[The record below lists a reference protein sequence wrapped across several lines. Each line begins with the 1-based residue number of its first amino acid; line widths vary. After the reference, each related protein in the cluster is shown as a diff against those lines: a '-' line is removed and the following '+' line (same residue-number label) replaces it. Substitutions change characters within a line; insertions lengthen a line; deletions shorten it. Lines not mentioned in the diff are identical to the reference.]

1 MTAPAEHAISTRTR
15 RVPVASGSETSGIS
29 TASVADERARRLR
42 IEFWTCREKR
52 QLLLREFE
60 FSATTKSKSS
70 LSGKNRDR
78 SALISLDRRDHHD
91 PRLSRVVH
99 NSADAQAPRLA
110 AVFGSSRAHS
120 AFAHPPSA
128 FTVRARAMSMFGSF
142 GNLFGASGPQL
153 CADIGE
159 PYAKSF
165 GGWTHHRG
173 TIKEDGTACSVFKFV
188 GNAQSDRRSIETAR
202 NGAKRL
208 KLTRHPNVVHLRES
222 LEVEK
227 GDEIT
232 IYVVTEAVQPLEEHL
247 RSVPSGTHQRD
258 EYFALGIRQ
267 VATAVSFLA
276 NDCKLVHGGVCM
288 AAVFVTERLDWKLGH
303 LDLLSDL
310 QNVGRGTMGDARIC
324 HSGYVIPDQYKP
336 EEYRRGD
343 WASVPEG
350 PPWAIDAWGL
360 GCLIQ
365 EVYRG
370 EPLGRTDQLREIDH
384 VPQVLLK
391 DYQRLLGSQPAKRY
405 NPKKLV
411 ENSSLFANKLVE
423 TIAFLDT
430 LTLKDSIE
438 KEQFFR
444 HLPRVLETLA
454 KAPVER
460 KILPQIAEA
469 LEFGSAPALAVAPML
484 HAARDLPDADFAKK
498 VTPSLVK
505 LFASSDKALRVALLE
520 HLPLY
525 VRHLSDKI
533 VDETLYE
540 RAATGFTDEDAFLR
554 ELTLKSTLSLAPK
567 MSQRAHQSLLKHL
580 SKLQIDEEPAIRANT
595 TILLGNI
602 AGYLSEATAK
612 RVLLNAFTRALRDAF
627 PPARTAGLM
636 ELGATTSY
644 YEPNEI
650 ANRVLPAVTPLV
662 GDVEKDVRDRAFA
675 TAETFLDLMKK
686 HSKRLE
692 QGPEAAAAALAA
704 DKELARQKER
714 AAARAGGAAAGTR
727 DGAPGAG
734 NVLSWAVNAAARR
747 IGRGSMD
754 IAAGGGGGGGRAG
767 HVEEEAAARG
777 VDMGAKAFSSAAP
790 PPRLYGEAYTPTGT
804 PGVSPAPSPAKGFET
819 AAESSRFSATAPAD
833 APVPADDDGD
843 GWGDLE
849 EEEDEAEKAARARLA
864 SRGREAS
871 RTAGGSSRAAATA
884 APPDASGGDGW
895 GDDDDDLFGD
905 RRDDGFGS
913 KPSGSGPSAPVA
925 AQRATAARVGGH
937 VSVGG
942 ARGAGARG
950 VAGTRA
956 KPAPMKLGAKKI
968 TAADLDLESMLNQ

>member
-1 MTAPAEHAISTRTR
+1 
-15 RVPVASGSETSGIS
+15 
-29 TASVADERARRLR
+29 
-42 IEFWTCREKR
+42 
-52 QLLLREFE
+52 
-60 FSATTKSKSS
+60 
-70 LSGKNRDR
+70 
-78 SALISLDRRDHHD
+78 
-91 PRLSRVVH
+91 
-99 NSADAQAPRLA
+99 
-110 AVFGSSRAHS
+110 
-120 AFAHPPSA
+120 
-128 FTVRARAMSMFGSF
+128 MFGSL

-173 TIKEDGTACSVFKFV
+173 TIKEDGSACSVFKFV
-188 GNAQSDRRSIETAR
+188 GNAQRDRRGIETAR

-227 GDEIT
+227 GEEII

-247 RSVPSGTHQRD
+247 RLVPSGTHQRD
-258 EYFALGIRQ
+258 EYFALGLRQ

-288 AAVFVTERLDWKLGH
+288 ATVFVTERLDWKLGG
-303 LDLLSDL
+303 LDLVSDL
-310 QNVGRGTMGDARIC
+310 QNVGKGTMGDARLC
-324 HSGYVIPDQYKP
+324 HSSYLIPDQYKP

-343 WASVPEG
+343 WASIPAG
-350 PPWAIDAWGL
+350 PPWAVDAWGL

-370 EPLGRTDQLREIDH
+370 EPLSRTDQLREIDH

-391 DYQRLLGSQPAKRY
+391 DYQRLLGSQPPKRY

-444 HLPRVLETLA
+444 NLPRVLETLA

-484 HAARDLPDADFAKK
+484 HAARDLADADFAKK
-498 VTPSLVK
+498 VTPSIVK
-505 LFASSDKALRVALLE
+505 LFASADKALRVALLE

-525 VRHLSDKI
+525 ERHLSDKI
-533 VDETLYE
+533 VEESLYE
-540 RAATGFTDEDAFLR
+540 RVATGFTDEDAFLR
-554 ELTLKSTLSLAPK
+554 ELTLKSALSFVPK
-567 MSQRAHQSLLKHL
+567 MSQRSHQSLLKHL

-595 TILLGNI
+595 TILLGNV
-602 AGYLSEATAK
+602 AGYLAEATAK
-612 RVLLNAFTRALRDAF
+612 RVLLNAFSRALRDAF

-636 ELGATTSY
+636 ALGATTSY

-650 ANRVLPAVTPLV
+650 ATRVLPAVTPLV
-662 GDVEKDVRDRAFA
+662 GDAEKDVRDRAFA
-675 TAETFLDLMKK
+675 TAETFMDLMKK

-704 DKELARQKER
+704 EKELARQKER
-714 AAARAGGAAAGTR
+714 GRAGGAEAGGR
-727 DGAPGAG
+727 GNDARAG
-734 NVLSWAVNAAARR
+734 NVLSWAVNAAAKR

-754 IAAGGGGGGGRAG
+754 IAAPGGSGAGGGRTG

-804 PGVSPAPSPAKGFET
+804 PGASPAPSPAKGFEP
-819 AAESSRFSATAPAD
+819 AAGSSQSAVLPTPPA
-833 APVPADDDGD
+833 AANDDD

-849 EEEDEAEKAARARLA
+849 EEEDEAEKAARARLS
-864 SRGREAS
+864 SRG
-871 RTAGGSSRAAATA
+871 AGARNAGVSKAAA
-884 APPDASGGDGW
+884 APPVSAGGDGW
-895 GDDDDDLFGD
+895 GDDDDLFEGE
-905 RRDDGFGS
+905 REGSFGS
-913 KPSGSGPSAPVA
+913 EPSARPSAPA
-925 AQRATAARVGGH
+925 AAPRPAARVGGH
-937 VSVGG
+937 VTVGG

>member
-1 MTAPAEHAISTRTR
+1 
-15 RVPVASGSETSGIS
+15 
-29 TASVADERARRLR
+29 
-42 IEFWTCREKR
+42 
-52 QLLLREFE
+52 
-60 FSATTKSKSS
+60 
-70 LSGKNRDR
+70 
-78 SALISLDRRDHHD
+78 
-91 PRLSRVVH
+91 
-99 NSADAQAPRLA
+99 
-110 AVFGSSRAHS
+110 
-120 AFAHPPSA
+120 
-128 FTVRARAMSMFGSF
+128 MFGSF

-173 TIKEDGTACSVFKFV
+173 TIKEDGSACSVFKFV
-188 GNAQSDRRSIETAR
+188 GNAQRDRRGIETAR

-227 GDEIT
+227 GEEII

-247 RSVPSGTHQRD
+247 RLVPSGTHQRD
-258 EYFALGIRQ
+258 EYFALGLRQ

-288 AAVFVTERLDWKLGH
+288 ATVFVTERLDWKLGG
-303 LDLLSDL
+303 LDLVSDL
-310 QNVGRGTMGDARIC
+310 QNVGKGTMGDARLC
-324 HSGYVIPDQYKP
+324 HSSYLIPDQYKP

-343 WASVPEG
+343 WASIPAG
-350 PPWAIDAWGL
+350 PPWAVDAWGL

-370 EPLGRTDQLREIDH
+370 EPLSRTDQLREIDH

-391 DYQRLLGSQPAKRY
+391 DYQRLLGSQPPKRY

-444 HLPRVLETLA
+444 NLPRVLETLA

-484 HAARDLPDADFAKK
+484 HAARDLADADFAKK
-498 VTPSLVK
+498 VTPSIVK
-505 LFASSDKALRVALLE
+505 LFASADKALRVALLE

-525 VRHLSDKI
+525 ERHLSDKI
-533 VDETLYE
+533 VEESLYE
-540 RAATGFTDEDAFLR
+540 RVATGFTDEDAFLR
-554 ELTLKSTLSLAPK
+554 ELTLKSALSFVPK
-567 MSQRAHQSLLKHL
+567 MSQRSHQSLLKHL

-595 TILLGNI
+595 TILLGNV
-602 AGYLSEATAK
+602 AGYLAEATAK
-612 RVLLNAFTRALRDAF
+612 RVLLNAFSRALRDAF

-636 ELGATTSY
+636 ALGATTSY

-650 ANRVLPAVTPLV
+650 ATRVLPAVTPLV
-662 GDVEKDVRDRAFA
+662 GDAEKDVRDRAFA
-675 TAETFLDLMKK
+675 TAETFMDLMKK

-704 DKELARQKER
+704 EKELARQKER
-714 AAARAGGAAAGTR
+714 GRAGGAEAGGR
-727 DGAPGAG
+727 GNDARAG
-734 NVLSWAVNAAARR
+734 NVLSWAVNAAAKR

-754 IAAGGGGGGGRAG
+754 IAAPGGSGAGGGRTG

-804 PGVSPAPSPAKGFET
+804 PGASPAPSPAKGFEP
-819 AAESSRFSATAPAD
+819 AAGSSQSAVLPTPPA
-833 APVPADDDGD
+833 AANDDD

-849 EEEDEAEKAARARLA
+849 EEEDEAEKAARARLS
-864 SRGREAS
+864 SRG
-871 RTAGGSSRAAATA
+871 AGARNAGVSKAAA
-884 APPDASGGDGW
+884 APPVSAGGDGW
-895 GDDDDDLFGD
+895 GDDDDLFEGE
-905 RRDDGFGS
+905 REGSFGS
-913 KPSGSGPSAPVA
+913 EPSARPSAPA
-925 AQRATAARVGGH
+925 AAPRPAARVGGH
-937 VSVGG
+937 VTVGG

>member
-1 MTAPAEHAISTRTR
+1 
-15 RVPVASGSETSGIS
+15 
-29 TASVADERARRLR
+29 
-42 IEFWTCREKR
+42 
-52 QLLLREFE
+52 
-60 FSATTKSKSS
+60 
-70 LSGKNRDR
+70 
-78 SALISLDRRDHHD
+78 
-91 PRLSRVVH
+91 
-99 NSADAQAPRLA
+99 
-110 AVFGSSRAHS
+110 
-120 AFAHPPSA
+120 
-128 FTVRARAMSMFGSF
+128 MSMFGSL

-173 TIKEDGTACSVFKFV
+173 TIKEDGSACSVFKFV
-188 GNAQSDRRSIETAR
+188 GNAQRDRRGIETAR

-227 GDEIT
+227 GEEII

-247 RSVPSGTHQRD
+247 RSVPSGTHHRD
-258 EYFALGIRQ
+258 EYFALGLRQ

-288 AAVFVTERLDWKLGH
+288 ATVFVTERLDWKLGG
-303 LDLLSDL
+303 LDLVSDL
-310 QNVGRGTMGDARIC
+310 QNVGKGTMGDARLC
-324 HSGYVIPDQYKP
+324 HSSYLIPDQYKP

-343 WASVPEG
+343 WASIPAG
-350 PPWAIDAWGL
+350 PPWAVDAWGL

-370 EPLGRTDQLREIDH
+370 EPLSRTDQLREIDH

-391 DYQRLLGSQPAKRY
+391 DYQRLLGSQPPKRY

-444 HLPRVLETLA
+444 NLPRVLETLA

-484 HAARDLPDADFAKK
+484 HAARDLADADFAKK
-498 VTPSLVK
+498 VTPSIVK
-505 LFASSDKALRVALLE
+505 LFASADKALRVALLE

-525 VRHLSDKI
+525 ERHLSDKI
-533 VDETLYE
+533 VEESLYE
-540 RAATGFTDEDAFLR
+540 RVATGFTDEDAFLR
-554 ELTLKSTLSLAPK
+554 ELTLKSALSFVPK
-567 MSQRAHQSLLKHL
+567 MSQRTHQSLLKHL
-580 SKLQIDEEPAIRANT
+580 SKWQIDEEPAIRANT
-595 TILLGNI
+595 TVLLGNI
-602 AGYLSEATAK
+602 AGYLAEATAK
-612 RVLLNAFTRALRDAF
+612 RVLLNAFSRALRDAF

-636 ELGATTSY
+636 ALGATTSY
-644 YEPNEI
+644 YEPSEI
-650 ANRVLPAVTPLV
+650 ATRVLPAVTPLV

-675 TAETFLDLMKK
+675 TAETFMDLMKK

-692 QGPEAAAAALAA
+692 RGPEAAAAALAA
-704 DKELARQKER
+704 EKELARQKER
-714 AAARAGGAAAGTR
+714 GRAGGAEAGGR
-727 DGAPGAG
+727 GNDARAG
-734 NVLSWAVNAAARR
+734 NVLSWAVNAAAKR

-754 IAAGGGGGGGRAG
+754 IAAPGGSGAGGGRTG

-790 PPRLYGEAYTPTGT
+790 PPRLYGEAYTPTST
-804 PGVSPAPSPAKGFET
+804 PGPSPAPSPAKGFEPAT
-819 AAESSRFSATAPAD
+819 GSSQS
-833 APVPADDDGD
+833 APVPTPSAAADDDGD

-849 EEEDEAEKAARARLA
+849 EEDDEAEKAARARLA
-864 SRGREAS
+864 SRG
-871 RTAGGSSRAAATA
+871 AGARNADVSSKAAA
-884 APPDASGGDGW
+884 APPVSAGGDGW
-895 GDDDDDLFGD
+895 GDDDDLFEGE
-905 RRDDGFGS
+905 REGGFGS
-913 KPSGSGPSAPVA
+913 EPSARASA
-925 AQRATAARVGGH
+925 AAAAPRPAARVGGH

>member
-1 MTAPAEHAISTRTR
+1 
-15 RVPVASGSETSGIS
+15 
-29 TASVADERARRLR
+29 
-42 IEFWTCREKR
+42 
-52 QLLLREFE
+52 
-60 FSATTKSKSS
+60 
-70 LSGKNRDR
+70 
-78 SALISLDRRDHHD
+78 
-91 PRLSRVVH
+91 
-99 NSADAQAPRLA
+99 
-110 AVFGSSRAHS
+110 
-120 AFAHPPSA
+120 
-128 FTVRARAMSMFGSF
+128 MSMFGSL

-173 TIKEDGTACSVFKFV
+173 TIKEDGSACSVFKFV
-188 GNAQSDRRSIETAR
+188 GNAQRDRRGIETAR

-227 GDEIT
+227 GEEII

-247 RSVPSGTHQRD
+247 RSVPSGTHHRD
-258 EYFALGIRQ
+258 EYFALGLRQ

-288 AAVFVTERLDWKLGH
+288 ATVFVTERLDWKLGG
-303 LDLLSDL
+303 LDLVSDL
-310 QNVGRGTMGDARIC
+310 QNVGKGTMGDARLC
-324 HSGYVIPDQYKP
+324 HSSYLIPDQYKP

-343 WASVPEG
+343 WASIPAG
-350 PPWAIDAWGL
+350 PPWAVDAWGL

-370 EPLGRTDQLREIDH
+370 EPLSRTDQLREIDH

-391 DYQRLLGSQPAKRY
+391 DYQRLLGSQPPKRY

-444 HLPRVLETLA
+444 NLPRVLETLA

-498 VTPSLVK
+498 VTPSIVK
-505 LFASSDKALRVALLE
+505 LFASADKALRVALLE

-525 VRHLSDKI
+525 ERHLSDKI
-533 VDETLYE
+533 VEESLYE
-540 RAATGFTDEDAFLR
+540 RVATGFTDEDAFLR
-554 ELTLKSTLSLAPK
+554 ELTLKSALSFVPK
-567 MSQRAHQSLLKHL
+567 MSQRSHQSLLKHL

-595 TILLGNI
+595 TILLGNV
-602 AGYLSEATAK
+602 AGYLAEATAK
-612 RVLLNAFTRALRDAF
+612 RVLLNAFSRALRDAF

-636 ELGATTSY
+636 ALGATTSY

-650 ANRVLPAVTPLV
+650 ATRVLPAVTPLV
-662 GDVEKDVRDRAFA
+662 GDAEKDVRDRAFA
-675 TAETFLDLMKK
+675 TAETFMDLMKK

-704 DKELARQKER
+704 EKELARQKER
-714 AAARAGGAAAGTR
+714 GRAGGAEAGGR
-727 DGAPGAG
+727 GNDARAG
-734 NVLSWAVNAAARR
+734 NVLSWAVNAAAKR

-754 IAAGGGGGGGRAG
+754 IAAPGGSGAGGGRTG

-804 PGVSPAPSPAKGFET
+804 PGPSPAPSPAKGFEP
-819 AAESSRFSATAPAD
+819 AAESLRS
-833 APVPADDDGD
+833 APVPMPSAAGAADDED

-864 SRGREAS
+864 SRGGGARN
-871 RTAGGSSRAAATA
+871 AGVSSKAAAVPSVSA
-884 APPDASGGDGW
+884 GGDGW
-895 GDDDDDLFGD
+895 GEDDLFGD
-905 RRDDGFGS
+905 DQGLPTAS
-913 KPSGSGPSAPVA
+913 ATAPVA
-925 AQRATAARVGGH
+925 ARRPAARVGGH
-937 VSVGG
+937 ISVGG

-950 VAGTRA
+950 VTGTRA

>member
-1 MTAPAEHAISTRTR
+1 
-15 RVPVASGSETSGIS
+15 
-29 TASVADERARRLR
+29 
-42 IEFWTCREKR
+42 
-52 QLLLREFE
+52 
-60 FSATTKSKSS
+60 
-70 LSGKNRDR
+70 
-78 SALISLDRRDHHD
+78 
-91 PRLSRVVH
+91 
-99 NSADAQAPRLA
+99 
-110 AVFGSSRAHS
+110 
-120 AFAHPPSA
+120 
-128 FTVRARAMSMFGSF
+128 MSMFGSF

-173 TIKEDGTACSVFKFV
+173 TIKEDGSACSVFKFV
-188 GNAQSDRRSIETAR
+188 GNAQSDRRGIETAR

-258 EYFALGIRQ
+258 EYFALGLRQ

-288 AAVFVTERLDWKLGH
+288 ATVFVTDRLDWKLGG
-303 LDLLSDL
+303 LDLVSDL

-324 HSGYVIPDQYKP
+324 HSGYLIPDQYKP

-350 PPWAIDAWGL
+350 PPWAVDAWGL

-391 DYQRLLGSQPAKRY
+391 DYQRLLGSQPGKRY

-444 HLPRVLETLA
+444 NLPRVLETLA

-484 HAARDLPDADFAKK
+484 HAARDLADVDFAKK

-505 LFASSDKALRVALLE
+505 LFASADKALRVALLE

-533 VDETLYE
+533 VEETLYE
-540 RAATGFTDEDAFLR
+540 RVATGFTDEDAFLR
-554 ELTLKSTLSLAPK
+554 ELTLKSTLLLAPK
-567 MSQRAHQSLLKHL
+567 LSQRAHQSLLKHL

-595 TILLGNI
+595 TILLGNV
-602 AGYLSEATAK
+602 AGYLAEATAK
-612 RVLLNAFTRALRDAF
+612 RVLLNAFSRALRDAF

-636 ELGATTSY
+636 ALGATTSY
-644 YEPNEI
+644 YEPSEI
-650 ANRVLPAVTPLV
+650 AARVLPAVTPLV

-714 AAARAGGAAAGTR
+714 AAAAGAGAGAGSRGNSGAA
-727 DGAPGAG
+727 
-734 NVLSWAVNAAARR
+734 NVLSWAVNAAAKR

-754 IAAGGGGGGGRAG
+754 IAGPGGGGGGGGRAE

-804 PGVSPAPSPAKGFET
+804 PGASPAPSPAKGFEP
-819 AAESSRFSATAPAD
+819 AAGSSQSAILPTPPA
-833 APVPADDDGD
+833 AANDDD

-849 EEEDEAEKAARARLA
+849 EEEDEAEKAARARLS
-864 SRGREAS
+864 SRG
-871 RTAGGSSRAAATA
+871 AGARNAGVSKAAA
-884 APPDASGGDGW
+884 APLVSAGGDGW
-895 GDDDDDLFGD
+895 GDDDDLFEGE
-905 RRDDGFGS
+905 REGSFGS
-913 KPSGSGPSAPVA
+913 EPSARPSAPA
-925 AQRATAARVGGH
+925 AAPRPAARVGGH
-937 VSVGG
+937 VTVGG

>member
-1 MTAPAEHAISTRTR
+1 
-15 RVPVASGSETSGIS
+15 
-29 TASVADERARRLR
+29 
-42 IEFWTCREKR
+42 
-52 QLLLREFE
+52 
-60 FSATTKSKSS
+60 
-70 LSGKNRDR
+70 
-78 SALISLDRRDHHD
+78 
-91 PRLSRVVH
+91 
-99 NSADAQAPRLA
+99 
-110 AVFGSSRAHS
+110 
-120 AFAHPPSA
+120 
-128 FTVRARAMSMFGSF
+128 MSMFGSF

-153 CADIGE
+153 CADVGE

-173 TIKEDGTACSVFKFV
+173 TIKEDGSACSVFKFV
-188 GNAQSDRRSIETAR
+188 GNTQSDRRGIETAR

-222 LEVEK
+222 VEVEK

-258 EYFALGIRQ
+258 EYFALGLRQ

-288 AAVFVTERLDWKLGH
+288 ATVFVTERLDWKLGG
-303 LDLLSDL
+303 LDLVSDL
-310 QNVGRGTMGDARIC
+310 QNIGRGTMGDARIC
-324 HSGYVIPDQYKP
+324 HSGYLIPDQYKP

-350 PPWAIDAWGL
+350 PPWAVDAWGL

-444 HLPRVLETLA
+444 NLPRVLETLA

-505 LFASSDKALRVALLE
+505 LFASADKALRVALLE
-520 HLPLY
+520 HLPMY

-533 VDETLYE
+533 VEETLYE
-540 RAATGFTDEDAFLR
+540 RVATGFTDEDAFLR
-554 ELTLKSTLSLAPK
+554 ELTLKSTLNLAPK
-567 MSQRAHQSLLKHL
+567 LSQRAHQSLLKHL

-595 TILLGNI
+595 TVLLGNI
-602 AGYLSEATAK
+602 AGYLAEATAK
-612 RVLLNAFTRALRDAF
+612 RVLLNAFSRALRDAF

-636 ELGATTSY
+636 ALGATASY
-644 YEPNEI
+644 YEPSEI
-650 ANRVLPAVTPLV
+650 AARVLPAVTPLV
-662 GDVEKDVRDRAFA
+662 GDAEKDVRDRAFA
-675 TAETFLDLMKK
+675 TAETFMDLMKK

-714 AAARAGGAAAGTR
+714 ARAGGGDAGRRGTS
-727 DGAPGAG
+727 GAG
-734 NVLSWAVNAAARR
+734 NVLSWAVNAAAKRV
-747 IGRGSMD
+747 GRGSMD
-754 IAAGGGGGGGRAG
+754 IAPPGGVGAGGGRAG

-790 PPRLYGEAYTPTGT
+790 PPRLYGEAYTPTST
-804 PGVSPAPSPAKGFET
+804 PGPSPAPSPAKGFEPAT
-819 AAESSRFSATAPAD
+819 GSSQS
-833 APVPADDDGD
+833 APVPTPSAAADDDGD

-849 EEEDEAEKAARARLA
+849 EEDDEAEKAARARLA
-864 SRGREAS
+864 SRG
-871 RTAGGSSRAAATA
+871 AGARNADVSSKAAA
-884 APPDASGGDGW
+884 APPVSAGGDGW
-895 GDDDDDLFGD
+895 GDDDDLFGGD
-905 RRDDGFGS
+905 QEDGFGS
-913 KPSGSGPSAPVA
+913 KPSASARAPA
-925 AQRATAARVGGH
+925 AAPRPPARVGRH